1 MSRLLGINYLRV
13 YYLYILGVY
22 GSLLNVS
29 AHESVLRLWRMDER
43 VLRVQKSLQV
53 AEKLQIKYSQDH

>member
-22 GSLLNVS
+22 GSFLNVS
-29 AHESVLRLWRMDER
+29 AHESVLHLWRMDER